1 MPAGI
6 SSLSRDR
13 LRAALWRFRPINIAD
28 PDGKLPADPLIV
40 YDKLLEPVGSL
51 VASLIDALS
60 RRFAA
65 GRPGKLDHLDVE
77 AALPAAVKSRMQE
90 PIRAVRHVI
99 TLPVFDP
106 AQLESFA

>member
-1 MPAGI
+1 VAVSPQ
-6 SSLSRDR
+6 
-13 LRAALWRFRPINIAD
+13 INIAD

-51 VASLIDALS
+51 VDALW

-65 GRPGKLDHLDVE
+65 GRRGKLDHLDVE
-77 AALPAAVKSRMQE
+77 AALPAAMKSRMQE
-90 PIRAVRHVI
+90 PIRAVRHVS